1 MPRLFCRRWM
11 RYTTNMK
18 PTDKIV
24 VDAFWDE
31 EAHVWV
37 ASARGEV
44 GLVTEAPTIEAL
56 QTRIADLLPDLLD
69 GHPGSYEVELI
80 SRSFQVVA
88 AE

>member
-1 MPRLFCRRWM
+1 MPRLFCRRRM
-11 RYTTNMK
+11 RYTITMK

-24 VDAFWDE
+24 VDAFWDD
-31 EAHVWV
+31 EARVWV

-56 QTRIADLLPDLLD
+56 QARIADLLPDLLD

-80 SRSFQVVA
+80 SRSSQVIA